1 VELRRSL
8 AHEFRTGFE
17 KAAHRLTSFHARVVP
32 ELHKLMN
39 SLVPEPDLVDPHGE
53 TLAIPTPTIA
63 PLSRM
68 LVLDLKSSGWQAI
81 WSRQPSPDVS
91 GAKIEALIRAEFA
104 PIADELVQL
113 AGNEFHHFS
122 TTTIRWSFGA
132 CRNIQH
138 ALHRR
143 LELLVTDYNDAHRPA
158 EHKMTAQDRENRV
171 RAQAQRLKDN
181 ETLTQH
187 LENLAQYID
196 TVLKTEGPGIA

>member
-1 VELRRSL
+1 
-8 AHEFRTGFE
+8 
-17 KAAHRLTSFHARVVP
+17 VP

-39 SLVPEPDLVDPHGE
+39 SLVPEPDLVDPSGE
-53 TLAIPTPTIA
+53 MLAIPTPTIA

-68 LVLDLKSSGWQAI
+68 LVLDLKTSNWWKAF
-81 WSRQPSPDVS
+81 WSRQPSADAS

-113 AGNEFHHFS
+113 AGTEFHHFS

-138 ALHRR
+138 ALQRR
-143 LELLVTDYNDAHRPA
+143 LEFLMADYEQAQHPDTKKA
-158 EHKMTAQDRENRV
+158 AQDREDRL
-171 RAQAQRLKDN
+171 RAQALRLKDN

-187 LENLAQYID
+187 LETLTQYID
-196 TVLKTEGPGIA
+196 SVLKTEGTAAT